1 MVTAEEIRELV
12 NKQWADRRSSIDEIM
27 SMVAVTQLETNEKVN
42 ILIDTLS
49 RGLDVDPTINPTIDY
64 TTSLKGLEG
73 YALTDANKDGLI
85 AIIVG
90 NRAITGVAKND
101 IVQYEKVIITGG
113 DDAQPDIVA
122 IPLIMKT
129 IINNE
134 IEQSNILL
142 NKDALN
148 INAGSNI
155 AADGSYKQFDI
166 TDFAN
171 NAKILQVVITQL
183 TSGAANYTFEIWEKD
198 SSSYSVTDRGHL
210 YLRTYSRDFTVSED
224 SDIIEP
230 SLLYV
235 DRDSTKELHCRLVN
249 NAGGTASD
257 FSVNIKAEGNPF

>member
-1 MVTAEEIRELV
+1 MVTEEEIKSLV
-12 NKQWADRRSSIDEIM
+12 NKQWLDRQSNIDEIM
-27 SMVAVTQLETNEKVN
+27 SMVAITQIKTNEKLN

-49 RGLDVDPTINPTIDY
+49 QGIGIDPTINPTIDY

-73 YALTDANKDGLI
+73 YALTNADKDGQI

-90 NRAITGVAKND
+90 NRAVTGVAKND

-113 DDAQPDIVA
+113 DDMQPDIVA
-122 IPLIMKT
+122 IPLVMKT

-142 NKDALN
+142 NKDALD
-148 INAGSNI
+148 INAGNNI

-166 TDFAN
+166 IDFAD
-171 NAKILQVVITQL
+171 NAKILQVTITQL

-198 SSSYSVTDRGHL
+198 SSNYSVTDRGHL

-235 DRDSTKELHCRLVN
+235 DRDNTKELHCRLVN